1 MMKFPTPDILFT
13 ALWNVCKRFPGPVF
27 FSLIGTLA
35 CFALIDLPYSSD
47 SDGFYTRNWMACQLG
62 LPLVTGLVAFGESKG
77 WSLARILGLQGIGLI
92 LIVLCW
98 LWIDPNSADFQR
110 ITIPKFMAL
119 LLVAHLAVSVLPY
132 LNARSV
138 RDFWEYNRQIFAN
151 LIVGFAFTL
160 ILYAGL
166 ALAILAID
174 QLFGFNIEERV
185 YAKLFVLLVGVFNTV
200 YFLSHFPTQYSYE
213 TEEAGAYNW
222 VFRTLCK
229 YILIPITLLYFLILY
244 LYGGKIVL
252 TWSLPK
258 GWVSSLVA
266 SFSVAGIFT
275 YLLNFYLPESDDS
288 GLVKG
293 FKRWFWWGL
302 LPLTA
307 LLFVAIGTRIG
318 DYGVTEVRF
327 LVAQMGVWLAG
338 ISLYFV
344 WSKYDNIKV
353 IPASL
358 AVFALL
364 WAFGPL
370 SAFSVSERSQKGI
383 LTELLRDAG
392 RFKDGKMM
400 PGTLPVSEEKGNQI
414 RSTLQYLQDRNA
426 HLDLLPQPVD
436 SAWFEYGGLMK
447 FLGLETFELNAN
459 TNMQIGSNDDNNQ
472 LIVTGFDIATR
483 IQMGSSEMPTPNIDG
498 TYFSLNGTGTMLER
512 RQKTGE
518 KTVLIETYSLVPA
531 LQKWSEKRK
540 QNGYVG
546 LSLAERTTTLP
557 GQKGNIQLV
566 VESGDIAF
574 ENAVPRFAYISA
586 WVLFKEK

>member
-1 MMKFPTPDILFT
+1 MKFPTPDLLFT
-13 ALWNVCKRFPGPVF
+13 ALWNVCKRFPGTMF
-27 FSLIGTLA
+27 CSLIGALT
-35 CFALIDLPYSSD
+35 CFTLIDLSYD
-47 SDGFYTRNWMACQLG
+47 SNSEGIYARIWMACQLG
-62 LPLVTGLVAFGESKG
+62 LPLLTALVAFGESKG
-77 WSLARILGLQGIGLI
+77 WSAARSLGLQGIGL
-92 LIVLCW
+92 LGVLLCW
-98 LWIDPNSADFQR
+98 FWIDPSSADYQR
-110 ITIPKFMAL
+110 ITIPKFTVL
-119 LLVAHLAVSVLPY
+119 LLVGHLAVSVLPF
-132 LNARSV
+132 LNARPVS
-138 RDFWEYNRQIFAN
+138 DFWEYNRQIFAN
-151 LIVGFAFTL
+151 IIVGFAFTL

-174 QLFGFNIEERV
+174 QLFGFDISERV
-185 YAKLFVLLVGVFNTV
+185 YAKLFILLAGVFNTV
-200 YFLSHFPTQYSYE
+200 YFLAHFPTQYSFE
-213 TEEAGAYNW
+213 TEETGAYNW

-229 YILIPITLLYFLILY
+229 YILIPITLLYFVILY

-266 SFSVAGIFT
+266 GFSVAGIFT
-275 YLLNFYLPESDDS
+275 YLLNFYLPESDNS

-307 LLFVAIGTRIG
+307 LLFVAIGKRIG
-318 DYGVTEVRF
+318 DYGVTETRF
-327 LVAQMGVWLAG
+327 LMAEMGIWLAG
-338 ISLYFV
+338 ICLYFLF
-344 WSKYDNIKV
+344 SKHDNIKV

-370 SAFSVSERSQKGI
+370 SAFSVSERSQKEI

-414 RSTLQYLQDRNA
+414 RSTLDYLEDRNA

-436 SAWFEYGGLMK
+436 NAWFEYGGLMK
-447 FLGLETFELNAN
+447 WLGLETFELDGN
-459 TNMQIGSNDDNNQ
+459 TNLQIGSNDDDNQ
-472 LIVTGFDIATR
+472 LIVRGFDIATR
-483 IQMGSSEMPTPNIDG
+483 LQMGSSEMPIPKMDG
-498 TYFSLNGTGTMLER
+498 TYFSLSASGTMLER

-518 KTVLIETYSLVPA
+518 KTVLVETFSLASA
-531 LQKWSEKRK
+531 LQKWAAKRT

-546 LSLAERTTTLP
+546 LSLAERTATLSS
-557 GQKGNIQLV
+557 KNGNIQLV

-574 ENAVPRFAYISA
+574 DNSVPHFNYVTA